1 VRVGERLGLEDGGV
15 ERAVE
20 QDLSHGSLVSSSSLS
35 EQQQRRPAEAEQS
48 HATGQFTTLGTSKE
62 AARRSSPR
70 NRETNGKK
78 RRQRRQPTG
87 NRATATC
94 PHLSRPRRA
103 EQSNRG
109 WGGERSG
116 SERGRGASRA
126 FCLSTTG

>member
-48 HATGQFTTLGTSKE
+48 HAGGRAEEHEQQGSSRHWGQVK
-62 AARRSSPR
+62 RPR
-70 NRETNGKK
+70 ADRAH
-78 RRQRRQPTG
+78 
-87 NRATATC
+87 ATAKRTERKDGSGASQ
-94 PHLSRPRRA
+94 PATEQRLPAPTFPGRG

-109 WGGERSG
+109 WGAERI
-116 SERGRGASRA
+116 
-126 FCLSTTG
+126 